1 MIDKLL
7 PPVCARV
14 RFLVAAITI
23 AVAIPRI
30 PGVTAPSSTLA
41 FFDHGVY
48 AFSLLPVGIAL
59 AITSYRGRLRFA
71 GRFVAVL
78 GFAAWV
84 TLAFASPSATS
95 ILIDIILAVTLLL
108 EIISRHDC

>member
-1 MIDKLL
+1 MPGLGLSMGITLTMLSLVVLL
-7 PPVCARV
+7 P
-14 RFLVAAITI
+14 I
-23 AVAIPRI
+23 
-30 PGVTAPSSTLA
+30 GV
-41 FFDHGVY
+41 
-48 AFSLLPVGIAL
+48 AL
-59 AITSYRGRLRFA
+59 AITSYWHRLRFV

>member
-1 MIDKLL
+1 MIDRLL

-14 RFLVAAITI
+14 RFLVAALTI

-30 PGVTAPSSTLA
+30 PGVTAPSSALA
-41 FFDHGVY
+41 FFDPGIY
-48 AFSLLPVGIAL
+48 AYVLLPVGVAL
-59 AITSYRGRLRFA
+59 AITSYRGRLRFV